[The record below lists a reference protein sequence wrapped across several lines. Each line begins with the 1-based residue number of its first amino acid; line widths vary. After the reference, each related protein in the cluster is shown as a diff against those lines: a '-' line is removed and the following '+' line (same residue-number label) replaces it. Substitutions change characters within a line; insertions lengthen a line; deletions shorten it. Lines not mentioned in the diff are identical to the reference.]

1 MIEVE
6 TMDTL
11 LDVYESKTGRKAE
24 VWMHETLEHY
34 PTYTVVFVAPLILG
48 VTHNNW
54 RSRPMSFGKAMDAAK
69 SWTND
74 YPNIQAPASAI
85 VAKGRW

>member
-24 VWMHETLEHY
+24 VWMHETLDHY

-54 RSRPMSFGKAMDAAK
+54 RSRPMGFGKAAEAAK
-69 SWTND
+69 KWTND
-74 YPNIQAPASAI
+74 VLTMRTPASVLAD
-85 VAKGRW
+85 KGRW